1 MTQELA
7 MTSLRER
14 YTAQSG
20 RVHLTGIQALVRLV
34 MDLRRA
40 DQRAGRHT
48 AAFVSGYEGSP
59 LGGFDLEMQHN
70 QALLDELDILLQ
82 PGLNEELAATAVQG
96 TQLAC
101 LQPDKRVD
109 GVMGL
114 WYGKSPGV
122 DRSTD
127 ALRHNNLMG
136 THPDGGVLLLAGDD
150 PTAKSS
156 TAPGASENIL
166 ADVGMP
172 VLYPCDS
179 QDVLDLG
186 MHGLAMSRAS
196 GLWVAL
202 KIVTNVADGSGSVD
216 VDPARRATVEPD
228 LTVEERPYRH
238 TPTAHVL
245 QPSVGELERSRDGTR
260 RTLALRYAVANG
272 LNQITRRGAGDRIGV
287 LAAGATYLTVRQAL
301 RTLGLDEDAL
311 ERLGIRLLHLR
322 MIWPLEPAIV
332 REFAAGLEQIV
343 VVEEKRPLVE
353 LAVKDVLY
361 GTPNAPAVYG
371 KRGPDGPLFGQSG
384 ELDADRVALALAR
397 RIVDATGDESVRRW
411 LAATSAGPTR
421 STPLPVMT
429 RLPFFCSGCPHNT
442 STFTPDGVR
451 VGAGIGCHAMVAL
464 MNPNRV
470 GDVVG
475 LTQMGGEG
483 AQWIGMEP
491 FLRDKHF
498 LQNLGDGTFHHSGSL
513 AIRAAV
519 AAGVNITYR
528 LLYNSVVAMTGG
540 QHAVGAMPIDA
551 LARELAAE
559 GVKQVIITTENPTAY
574 QHVSLP
580 DNATVWHRERMEA
593 AREALATVPGVTVL
607 IHDQECAA
615 ELRRKRKRGLAV
627 TPVERVV
634 INERVCEGCGDC
646 GRKSNCLS
654 VQPVDTEFGRKT
666 RIDQSSCNLD
676 YSCLAGDCPSFLT
689 VVPGGATVTARLP
702 SVDVAA
708 LPQPRVTATAS
719 HTTRVTG
726 VGGTGVVTLAQVLA
740 MAATLAGRQVRG
752 LDQTGL
758 AQKGG
763 AVVSDLKVTVDPLEQ
778 SNKAM
783 TGECDLYLGC
793 DLLVAADARYL
804 RSADPTRT
812 FSVLSTSK
820 VPTGQMITDVDAM
833 FPDVEQVLDVIA
845 GRSRAIATID
855 ARGVSRTLFGDDQFA
870 NLLLTG
876 VAYQSGAL
884 PMPADTIEEAIRL
897 NGVKVDANTAA
908 FRAGRLYVADPAAF
922 SAILGQRSVP
932 SQWRAPAP
940 SGATGSVIASV
951 GAPEGSEL
959 ARLVAIRVPDLVEYQ
974 DLRYARRYA
983 GLVAR
988 VRRAEAAA
996 VPGSSALAETVA
1008 RYLYKLM
1015 AYKDEYEV
1023 ARLVLD
1029 PAATQAI
1036 RAQFGPEAK
1045 VTYRLHPPLLRAMGL
1060 QHKVGLGPWFT
1071 PVFRALAA
1079 MRRVR
1084 GTALDPFGA
1093 TSIRRM
1099 ERELVTEYQAMV
1111 DALLRDLRPETL
1123 EHAVRIAA
1131 LPDLVRGYEQ
1141 IKVDSVAR
1149 YRAEYARLRD
1159 ARPAPVDSAL

>member
-1 MTQELA
+1 MSQQVAVT
-7 MTSLRER
+7 TLRER
-14 YTAQSG
+14 YTAQQG
-20 RVHLTGIQALVRLV
+20 RVHLTGIQALVRLA

-40 DQRAGRHT
+40 DDRAGRRT
-48 AAFVSGYEGSP
+48 AAFICGYEGSP
-59 LGGFDLEMQHN
+59 LGGFDLELQRN

-101 LQPDKRVD
+101 TQPDKRVE

-122 DRSTD
+122 DRSLD

-150 PTAKSS
+150 PSAKSS
-156 TAPGASENIL
+156 TAPGASENVL

-172 VLYPCDS
+172 VLYPADP

-186 MHGLAMSRAS
+186 WHGMAMSRAC

-216 VDPARRATVEPD
+216 LDRARPACVMPD
-228 LTVEERPYRH
+228 TTIEGHPYRH

-245 QPSVGELERSRDGTR
+245 QPTVGELERSRDGAR

-272 LNQITRRGAGDRIGV
+272 LNRITRRGDHDRIGIV
-287 LAAGATYLTVRQAL
+287 AAGASYLTVRQAL
-301 RTLGLDEDAL
+301 RHIGLDDAAL
-311 ERLGIRLLHLR
+311 ERLGVRLLHLR

-332 REFAAGLEQIV
+332 REFARDLREVV

-353 LAVKDVLY
+353 LGVKDALY
-361 GTPNAPAVYG
+361 GSADPPAVYG
-371 KRGPDGPLFGQSG
+371 KQGPDGALFAQTG
-384 ELDADRVALALAR
+384 ELDPDRVARALAQ
-397 RIVDATGDESVRRW
+397 RIVAVTDDPGVQRW
-411 LAATSAGPTR
+411 LDAVSAGPSSPTL
-421 STPLPVMT
+421 LPMVS

-483 AQWIGMEP
+483 AQWIGMQP
-491 FLRDKHF
+491 FLRDQHF

-513 AIRAAV
+513 AVRAAV

-540 QHAVGAMPIDA
+540 QRAVGAMPVDA
-551 LARELAAE
+551 LARGLAAE
-559 GVKQVIITTENPTAY
+559 GVRRIIITTENPAAY
-574 QHVSLP
+574 EHLALP
-580 DNATVWHRERMEA
+580 DNASVWHRERTEQ
-593 AREALATVPGVTVL
+593 AREALAAVPGVTVL
-607 IHDQECAA
+607 VHDQECAA
-615 ELRRKRKRGLAV
+615 ELRRKRKRRLAD

-689 VVPGGATVTARLP
+689 VIPRGATARSDPPALDPAFQPDP
-702 SVDVAA
+702 SGPDV
-708 LPQPRVTATAS
+708 AS
-719 HTTRVTG
+719 HTTRITG
-726 VGGTGVVTLAQVLA
+726 IGGTGVVTLAQVLA
-740 MAATLAGRQVRG
+740 MAATLAGRHVRA

-763 AVVSDLKVTVDPLEQ
+763 AVVSDLTITTEPVEAA
-778 SNKAM
+778 NKAIA
-783 TGECDLYLGC
+783 GECDLYLGC
-793 DLLVAADARYL
+793 DLLVAADGRNL
-804 RSADPTRT
+804 RGADPTRT
-812 FSVLSTSK
+812 VCVLSTSK
-820 VPTGQMITDVDAM
+820 VPTGQMIGDVDAA
-833 FPDVEQVLDVIA
+833 FPDVDEVVGLIA
-845 GRSRAIATID
+845 GRSREVATID
-855 ARGVSRTLFGDDQFA
+855 ARAVAQTLFGDDQYA
-870 NLLLTG
+870 NLLLAG
-876 VAYQSGAL
+876 MAYQCGAL
-884 PMPADTIEEAIRL
+884 PLPADAVEEAIRL
-897 NGVKVDANTAA
+897 NGVGAEANIAA
-908 FRAGRLYVADPAAF
+908 FRAGRVHVADPDAF
-922 SAILGQRSVP
+922 RAMLDQRGAGSP
-932 SQWRAPAP
+932 ARPAP
-940 SGATGSVIASV
+940 SRAARSVIATV
-951 GAPEGSEL
+951 GATQGSEL
-959 ARLVAIRVPDLVEYQ
+959 ERLVEIRVPDLVDYQ
-974 DLRYARRYA
+974 DLRYATRYA

-988 VRRAEAAA
+988 VRRAEASA
-996 VPGSSALAETVA
+996 VPGSSRLAETVA
-1008 RYLYKLM
+1008 RYLYQLM

-1023 ARLVLD
+1023 ARLALD
-1029 PAATQAI
+1029 PAVTAAI
-1036 RAQFGPEAK
+1036 RAQFGQASQ
-1045 VTYRLHPPLLRAMGL
+1045 VSYQLHPPLLRALGRE
-1060 QHKVGLGPWFT
+1060 HKIRLGPWFT
-1071 PVFRALAA
+1071 PALRALAA

-1093 TSIRRM
+1093 TAIRRM
-1099 ERELVTEYQAMV
+1099 ERELVTEYEGMLEGV
-1111 DALLRDLRPETL
+1111 LRDLGPDTIDL
-1123 EHAVRIAA
+1123 AVRIAA

-1141 IKVDSVAR
+1141 VKVDSVAR
-1149 YRAEYARLRD
+1149 YRAEYAGLK
-1159 ARPAPVDSAL
+1159 ARTPTPVDSPA